1 MFMYQH
7 IFSMAS
13 LYIHLRQFDLDW
25 AVPDI
30 HWNCTMTSE
39 GIC

>member
-13 LYIHLRQFDLDW
+13 LYIHPRQFDLDW

-30 HWNCTMTSE
+30 HWNWTMTSE
-39 GIC
+39 RIC